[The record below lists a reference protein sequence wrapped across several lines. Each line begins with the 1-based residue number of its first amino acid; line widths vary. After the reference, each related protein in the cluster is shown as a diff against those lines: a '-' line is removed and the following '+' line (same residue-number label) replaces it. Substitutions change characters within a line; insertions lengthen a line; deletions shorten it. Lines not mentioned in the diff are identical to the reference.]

1 MKKELFNDA
10 LNYIDNDL
18 VEEYVKEKEALQA
31 KKRKKK
37 ITRNIISLAACF
49 VICFLSISVIVAT
62 SIDRKVAAGLDSSN
76 YDDYIQEIQK
86 IHEII
91 SKLESGLI
99 STEQAI
105 KELEDLGVDLGDW
118 GIASDSVS
126 IKLQSLLEVYDE
138 YREQITDENDLLT
151 AKELYEQAQID
162 ITKATN
168 VAEMNSILHKFEQDL
183 AVLIAK

>member
-62 SIDRKVAAGLDSSN
+62 SNDKKVAAELNSSN
-76 YDDYIQEIQK
+76 DDDYIRK
-86 IHEII
+86 MNEII

-99 STEQAI
+99 SVEHAI
-105 KELEDLGVDLGDW
+105 KELEHWGVDVQKW
-118 GIASDSVS
+118 EAASGSVG
-126 IKLQSLLEVYDE
+126 IKLQALLEVYDE

-162 ITKATN
+162 IIKATTI
-168 VAEMNSILHKFEQDL
+168 AEMDSIIDKFEQDL
-183 AVLIAK
+183 ALLIAK

>member
-1 MKKELFNDA
+1 MKKEQFNDA

-18 VEEYVKEKEALQA
+18 VEEYVKKKEALQT
-31 KKRKKK
+31 KTRKRKT
-37 ITRNIISLAACF
+37 TRSIISIAACF

-62 SIDRKVAAGLDSSN
+62 SNDKKSAAGLNSSN
-76 YDDYIQEIQK
+76 DDDYIRK
-86 IHEII
+86 MNEII

-105 KELEDLGVDLGDW
+105 KELEYWGVDVQKWETALESFD
-118 GIASDSVS
+118 
-126 IKLQSLLEVYDE
+126 IKLQALLEVYDE

-162 ITKATN
+162 IIKATTI
-168 VAEMNSILHKFEQDL
+168 AEMNSIIHKFEQDL